1 MPSGRE
7 KTHKSVRPV
16 LPAAAACILTLS
28 GPPVSASAP
37 SYQISVNGQLLDL
50 SAVFRSP
57 YEEAG
62 VVLVSLREMAE
73 ALSHTVSPDPEA
85 GTVTIDDSHVQKTTL

>member
-1 MPSGRE
+1 
-7 KTHKSVRPV
+7 
-16 LPAAAACILTLS
+16 
-28 GPPVSASAP
+28 
-37 SYQISVNGQLLDL
+37 LDL
-50 SAVFRSP
+50 SAVLRSP

-73 ALSHTVSPDPEA
+73 ALGHTVSPDPEA